1 MTWVKVVGQ
10 GAERYAIVCFK
21 KPEDVEKA
29 LEVSYDK
36 LFFGCKIEVE
46 PYQGYDVEDNDLR
59 PYEAEI
65 DEFHPKATRTLFIG
79 NLEKDV
85 TASDLR
91 KQFDQ
96 FGDIIEID
104 IKKQGAVGSYA
115 FCQYSDIVSV
125 VKAIR
130 TMDGEHLGNNRIKLG
145 FGKSMPTNCV
155 WVDGIADNVNDK
167 YLRMQFEQFGA
178 ISKVHADR
186 DRGQA
191 LVFFEQVVG
200 AQLAVNKMRGFA
212 VKGNKIQVDFASR
225 ECQESFFEHLEKQG
239 TVLDRPVFEE
249 RRDSLSRTFESA
261 TTRFSR

>member
-1 MTWVKVVGQ
+1 M
-10 GAERYAIVCFK
+10 
-21 KPEDVEKA
+21 
-29 LEVSYDK
+29 
-36 LFFGCKIEVE
+36 E

-91 KQFDQ
+91 KHFDL
-96 FGDIIEID
+96 FGEIIEID

-130 TMDGEHLGNNRIKLG
+130 AMDGEHLGNNRIKLG

-155 WVDGIADNVNDK
+155 WVDGVLDCNEK
-167 YLRMQFEQFGA
+167 YLRIQFEPFG
-178 ISKVHADR
+178 SMVKVNVDR
-186 DRGQA
+186 DKRQA
-191 LVFFEQVVG
+191 LIFYEQVVA
-200 AQLAVNKMRGFA
+200 AQLAVNKMRGFML
-212 VKGNKIQVDFASR
+212 KGSKIQVDFASR

-239 TVLDRPVFEE
+239 IVLDRPTCEE
-249 RRDSLSRTFESA
+249 RRDSVSRTFEPA
-261 TTRFSR
+261 ANRFSR